1 MKACAPLLILS
12 ALLMPAGPVLAGG
25 DAAQGQPAT
34 RSLYLNLIRQARIDG
49 RSRAAMAYLDD
60 YDHNYPGDVEARV
73 LRINCLLDLRQIDEA
88 EAALAQLRPSDHG
101 GKLAAQV
108 NAVHGH
114 VLAARDRWGDAVP
127 FYTAAVAA
135 DPTSGW
141 LRNALGYALL
151 RDHQADRAVEAL
163 RDARDLAPD
172 SEIIRN
178 NLWLAYAVSGRGELL
193 AHALAGLPDRDAT
206 ATLRKRIDSEAA
218 RLRRVALNTS
228 TPAQK
233 AS

>member
-1 MKACAPLLILS
+1 MKACGPLLLLS
-12 ALLMPAGPVLAGG
+12 ILLMPAGAALARPG
-25 DAAQGQPAT
+25 AAPGQPAT
-34 RSLYLNLIRQARIDG
+34 RGLYLNLIQQARADG

-60 YDHNYPGDVEARV
+60 YDRSYPGDLEARV

-88 EAALAQLRPSDHG
+88 EAVLNQLRPSDHN

-108 NAVHGH
+108 NAIHGH
-114 VLAARDRWGDAVP
+114 VLAARDRWGEAVL
-127 FYTAAVAA
+127 FYTAAVTA
-135 DPTSGW
+135 DPTSAW

-151 RDHQADRAVEAL
+151 RDHQADRAVEVL
-163 RDARDLAPD
+163 RDARDLSPD

-178 NLWLAYAVSGRGELL
+178 NLWLAYAVSGRGALL
-193 AHALAGLPDRDAT
+193 THALDSLPDHEAS
-206 ATLRKRIDSEAA
+206 AALRQRIDTEVT

-233 AS
+233 AY